1 MSKVKLLLLAVLL
14 SPGIVLAAAKETASW
29 DNLKQLRPGDRIEVI
44 DQSLKSYR
52 GTFVSVSEDA
62 IVLESKGDSSTV
74 ERVNVLRV
82 SKRDSSKRTRNML
95 LGAAIGAGAGL
106 AISLPIEAVASNEGN
121 GAAGVVAG
129 VTAGAAGAGLAVGS
143 TMGNRLIYRAE
154 KRE

>member
-74 ERVNVLRV
+74 ERVKVLRV